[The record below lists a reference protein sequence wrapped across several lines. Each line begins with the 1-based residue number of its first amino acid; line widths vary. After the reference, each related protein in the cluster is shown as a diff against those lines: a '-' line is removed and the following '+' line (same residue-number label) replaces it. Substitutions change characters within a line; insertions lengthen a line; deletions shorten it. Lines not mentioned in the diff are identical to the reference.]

1 MVIRSHVAK
10 QAMDHVENNTDPLA
24 IAMAIRIHY
33 LEDLIMRL
41 VDAEVKL
48 LCPHL
53 QIVQQAAYRPIED
66 HHLLKQARGE
76 IGPY

>member
-10 QAMDHVENNTDPLA
+10 QAMDQVENNTDPLA

-41 VDAEVKL
+41 VDAEVK
-48 LCPHL
+48 
-53 QIVQQAAYRPIED
+53 
-66 HHLLKQARGE
+66 
-76 IGPY
+76 